1 MRKLRGAAKVDTS
14 TMTLQADE
22 IDYDEERGYAE
33 ARGHVIFDHYEGG
46 EHIEADRV
54 EYNLKDETGRYYEI
68 SGFSPAKIESRPG
81 VLTTANPFSF
91 RGKWAERFQD
101 KYVLHDGMITDCRL
115 PNPWWTLRGTTFDI
129 IPGERAIAHN
139 TVFRLRRVP
148 LFYSPLFYRSLE
160 KAPRQSGFLL
170 PNIGN
175 SSRRGKMIGVGYFWA
190 INRSY
195 DTTYRAQWFTERG
208 VAHHFD
214 FRGKPTDRSD
224 FDVIV
229 YGVNDRGLEVGP
241 NFIRKEGGFL
251 ATLTGKADLAHGWY
265 ARGDLN
271 YLSSYRF
278 RQAFTESFYEA
289 VFSESHSSGF
299 VTKHWDTFGVSI
311 VGSRIEN
318 FTDEVPVH
326 TESGG
331 NTIETFKDQS
341 IVIRRAPSVEFN
353 SREHEI
359 SDRILPIWVSF
370 DTSAGFLNRN
380 QLQFSTRQWVERVDF
395 APRVM
400 TTMSWKDFHFT
411 PSFGIRETS
420 YGSSR
425 DASGNIT
432 GNDVLRS
439 SRDFSLDFRPPS
451 LAKVFDS
458 PSWLGKKLKHV
469 IEPDVQYRFV
479 TGIND
484 FDRYIRFDETELES
498 NTNEVE
504 ISITNRI
511 YAKKKDDRVEE
522 VFSWRVA
529 QKRFFDPTFGGA
541 VTSGRRNV
549 VLSEAMLTGY
559 AFLDGPR
566 NYSPIVSTVR
576 VNPDYRFGIEWRTD
590 YDPLRGRIV
599 NSSTTAD
606 ARFAQYFVSIGHDQI
621 RTSYLQDGTFLLQA
635 SNQMRGTVG
644 FGQDNKRGWS
654 SAFTA
659 IYDYNLKQLQYA
671 TTQITYNTDCC
682 GWSVQFRRFS
692 FGARNENQFR
702 VAFAVANIGSFGT
715 LKRQERLF

>member
-1 MRKLRGAAKVDTS
+1 
-14 TMTLQADE
+14 MTLQADE
-22 IDYDEERGYAE
+22 IDYDEQSGYAE
-33 ARGHVIFDHYEGG
+33 ARGHVIFDHYAGG

-54 EYNLKDETGRYYEI
+54 EYSLKNETGRYYEI
-68 SGFSPAKIESRPG
+68 SGFTPAKIESKPG
-81 VLTTANPFSF
+81 VLTTTSPFSF
-91 RGKWAERFQD
+91 RGKWAERLQD
-101 KYVLHDGMITDCRL
+101 KYILHEGMITDCKL

-129 IPGERAIAHN
+129 IPGERAVAHN
-139 TVFRLRRVP
+139 TIFRLRRVP
-148 LFYSPLFYRSLE
+148 LFYSPLFYRSLR
-160 KAPRQSGFLL
+160 KAPRQSGFLM

-175 SSRRGKMIGVGYFWA
+175 SSRRGKMVGVGYYWA

-195 DTTYRAQWFTERG
+195 DAMYRAQWFTERG

-214 FRGKPTDRSD
+214 LRGKPTDRSD
-224 FDVIV
+224 FNIVV
-229 YGVNDRGLEVGP
+229 YGVNDNGLNVSP
-241 NFIRKEGGFL
+241 NFIRKEGGYL
-251 ATLTGKADLAHGWY
+251 ATLTGKADLGGGWT
-265 ARGDLN
+265 ARADIN

-289 VFSESHSSGF
+289 VFSESHSAAY
-299 VTKHWDTFGVSI
+299 VAKHWDTFGVTFL
-311 VGSRIEN
+311 GSRNEN
-318 FTDEVPVH
+318 FTGTTPVQH
-326 TESGG
+326 QSGN
-331 NTIETFKDQS
+331 NTIETFTDQK
-341 IVIRRAPSVEFN
+341 IVIRKLPSVEFN
-353 SREHEI
+353 SRDHEI
-359 SDRILPIWVSF
+359 SDRVLPIWVSF
-370 DTSAGFLNRN
+370 DSSAGFLNRN
-380 QLQFSTRQWVERVDF
+380 QAEFTTRNYVQRVDF
-395 APRVM
+395 EPRIM
-400 TTMSWKDFHFT
+400 TTMAWHDFHLT
-411 PSFGIRETS
+411 PSFAIRETT

-425 DASGNIT
+425 DAAGNIV
-432 GNDVLRS
+432 GNNVLRS
-439 SRDFSLDFRPPS
+439 SRDLTLNFTPPS
-451 LAKVFDS
+451 LAKIFDS
-458 PSWLGKKLKHV
+458 PKWLGKKLKHV
-469 IEPDVQYRFV
+469 IEPNVQYRFV

-504 ISITNRI
+504 VSITNRI
-511 YAKKKDDRVEE
+511 FAKRKDDRVDE

-566 NYSPIVSTVR
+566 NYSPITSTVR
-576 VNPDYRFGIEWRTD
+576 VTPDYRFGVEWRTD

-606 ARFAQYFVSIGHDQI
+606 ARLKQYFVSVGHDQI
-621 RTSYLQDGTFLLQA
+621 RTTYLQDGTLLLSS

-644 FGQDNKRGWS
+644 FGQENKRGWN

-659 IYDYNLKQLQYA
+659 IYDYHEKILQYA
-671 TTQITYNTDCC
+671 TTQVTYNTDCC
-682 GWSVQFRRFS
+682 GWSVQYRRFS